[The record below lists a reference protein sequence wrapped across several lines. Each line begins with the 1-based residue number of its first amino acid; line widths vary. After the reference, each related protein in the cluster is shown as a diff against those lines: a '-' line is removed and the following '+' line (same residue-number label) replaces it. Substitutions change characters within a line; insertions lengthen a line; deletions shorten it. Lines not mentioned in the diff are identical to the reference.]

1 MGLFVQN
8 KYLHWKDNTNQI
20 SESAEIG
27 DEVGITV
34 HSLDGDP
41 LDNINYS
48 LINNTNEI
56 FSIHSETGIVY
67 ISDNTFLVYEQE

>member
-1 MGLFVQN
+1 MPTVPIDIN
-8 KYLHWKDNTNQI
+8 NNPNQI

-34 HSLDGDP
+34 HSLEGDP
-41 LDNINYS
+41 LDDIHYS

-56 FSIHSETGIVY
+56 FSINQSI
-67 ISDNTFLVYEQE
+67 D